1 MKKNIILSVCLA
13 SLFMTAC
20 KEWLT
25 VYPEDEVAAGELFEN
40 GEGYRTAL
48 NGIYQQLS
56 EEPLYGKNLTYG
68 VVEAMGQVYDKE
80 YFGASN
86 YAMEY
91 ASDLKYDNLVS
102 TIDEVWSGMYNSIA
116 NCNNLI
122 QHIEQADS
130 NMFEYK
136 HQEKT
141 MIQGEAYA
149 LRGFLHFD
157 LLRLF
162 APAVAVEPVDGD
174 PGNAPDHIE
183 LPDVVWVDLHVQGAV
198 ERGEP
203 ELGLELALVAVLA
216 DVVPALAHPR
226 DHAAVDGYVVGEL
239 EDPAVLVVLLL
250 QVVYALLGQ
259 LDALPAGPEVA
270 DDVLLV
276 QKFQDPLGGGL
287 LTHLESL
294 PQLPGRYGDVVVHRP

>member
-91 ASDLKYDNLVS
+91 ELTYSDKTSIPDLKLLKVVS
-102 TIDEVWSGMYNSIA
+102 KLSQDWFGENINDIGEKDRIRLIGVLKRKYKATPGQIA
-116 NCNNLI
+116 
-122 QHIEQADS
+122 
-130 NMFEYK
+130 
-136 HQEKT
+136 
-141 MIQGEAYA
+141 
-149 LRGFLHFD
+149 R
-157 LLRLF
+157 
-162 APAVAVEPVDGD
+162 
-174 PGNAPDHIE
+174 
-183 LPDVVWVDLHVQGAV
+183 
-198 ERGEP
+198 
-203 ELGLELALVAVLA
+203 VLS
-216 DVVPALAHPR
+216 
-226 DHAAVDGYVVGEL
+226 
-239 EDPAVLVVLLL
+239 
-250 QVVYALLGQ
+250 
-259 LDALPAGPEVA
+259 LDREMVFKIVMG
-270 DDVLLV
+270 
-276 QKFQDPLGGGL
+276 
-287 LTHLESL
+287 H
-294 PQLPGRYGDVVVHRP
+294 